1 LRFHV
6 KSTWKSKGEI
16 PVIDY
21 LEQMEAAS
29 AGFPQAEWTTTR
41 PTARVAAIKQRLL
54 DEPRYLDVE
63 RARYTTEAYR
73 ATEGQPM
80 ARRRAQ
86 MLLHLVRQQSITI
99 QPGELIVGNRSLLPR
114 MGIIAPEGAVAW
126 IDKELDILPT
136 RPQDRFN
143 TTPEVI
149 RALRAEIFP
158 YWRGYTLED
167 TVAQR
172 VPDDVRVAVKGRAF
186 SLNQTDHA
194 QGHILPDVEAW
205 LRLGIGGLREQ
216 VLAARDCWK
225 KNSDAATQRR
235 GDVQREDKA
244 EFEQETSAL
253 FPRLRVA
260 ALKIAADREIFYD
273 AALIA
278 LQAAQEFML
287 RYANLAAELARDSCD
302 PERAREL
309 ERIAANCH
317 WLSAHPARDFHE
329 ALQAVW
335 FLFALLQIESNASS
349 FSPGRFDQYMLP
361 YLEAD
366 LAAGKLTLATAQEL
380 LECLWLKFNEIVLL
394 RSSHSAR
401 YFAGFPIGFNVA
413 LGGRLADSR
422 DATNLLSFMC
432 LRAQVNLGMTQPN
445 LSIRIHEQSPDDFL
459 RAASCVI
466 GKGSGM
472 PQVFNDE
479 VIIPGQI
486 ARGVTPED
494 ARNYAI
500 VGCVELSTPGKALG
514 WSDAS
519 MFNLTRVL
527 ELTIFG
533 GRDPQTGAQ
542 IGLVTPTL
550 AEMGSIAELEAAYDS
565 QLAHFVPLMVKG
577 CNVVDQIHAELLPSP
592 FLSLVIQDCIAR
604 GLDVTAGGAHYNFS
618 GVQGV
623 QIANVADSLAAV
635 EQAVFQEKWLSGQEL
650 LDALRTNY
658 EGAEVLRQR
667 LIHRVPKYGND
678 DARVDLYASK
688 WGDRYAELVEQHRTI
703 RGGVYQPGFY
713 TVSAHVPM
721 GAAVG
726 ATPDG
731 RHTGTPLA
739 DGGLS
744 PTAGRDRRGATAV
757 LQSVSRLDLKLAS
770 NGTLLN
776 MKFLPSFFAGDHAL
790 DKFVLL
796 LRGFCRLHIPHV
808 QFNVVSAATLRA
820 AQTNPEAYRSL
831 VVRVAGYSA
840 YFTELDK
847 DLQNEI
853 IARTEF
859 GDAN

>member
-1 LRFHV
+1 MLTC
-6 KSTWKSKGEI
+6 KLKGKI
-16 PVIDY
+16 LVIDY
-21 LEQMEAAS
+21 SEQTEAVS
-29 AGFPQAEWTTTR
+29 AGFPRAEWTTTR

-63 RARYTTEAYR
+63 RARYTTQAYR

-80 ARRRAQ
+80 ALRRAQ
-86 MLLHLVRQQSITI
+86 MLLHLVRHQSITI

-114 MGIIAPEGAVAW
+114 MGVIAPEGAVEW

-136 RPQDRFN
+136 RPQDRFH

-149 RALRAEIFP
+149 RELRAEIFP
-158 YWRGYTLED
+158 YWRGRTLED
-167 TVAQR
+167 VVAQR
-172 VPDDVRVAVKGRAF
+172 VPADVRAAVEGRVF

-205 LRLGIGGLREQ
+205 LRLGIGGLRAQ
-216 VLAARDCWK
+216 VLAAWAQPGMQD
-225 KNSDAATQRR
+225 DAHQ
-235 GDVQREDKA
+235 V
-244 EFEQETSAL
+244 
-253 FPRLRVA
+253 
-260 ALKIAADREIFYD
+260 FYD

-287 RYANLAAELARDSCD
+287 RYADLATELARDNGD
-302 PERAREL
+302 PVRAREL
-309 ERIAANCH
+309 ERIAANCR
-317 WLSAHPARDFHE
+317 WLAEHPARDFHA

-335 FLFALLQIESNASS
+335 FLFVLLQIESNASS
-349 FSPGRFDQYMLP
+349 FSPGRLDQYMLP

-366 LAAGKLTLATAQEL
+366 LASGKLTLAEAQEL

-401 YFAGFPIGFNVA
+401 YFAGFPIGFNIV
-413 LGGRLADSR
+413 LGGQRADGA

-432 LRAQVNLGMTQPN
+432 LRAQADLGMTQPN
-445 LSIRIHEQSPDDFL
+445 LSIRIHVHSPDDFL
-459 RAASCVI
+459 RAAAFVI

-472 PQVFNDE
+472 PQVFNDA

-486 ARGVTPED
+486 ARGVTSED
-494 ARNYAI
+494 ARNYAV

-527 ELTIFG
+527 ELTLFG

-542 IGLVTPTL
+542 IGLPTPTL
-550 AEMGSIAELEAAYDS
+550 AEMSSLAELEAAYDA
-565 QLAHFVPLMVKG
+565 QLAHFIPLMVKG

-678 DARVDLYASK
+678 DARVDRYASR
-688 WGDRYAELVEQHRTI
+688 WGNRYAELVSQHRTI

-721 GAAVG
+721 GANVG

-731 RHTGTPLA
+731 RHAGTPLA

-757 LQSVSRLDLKLAS
+757 LQSVSKLDLKLAS

-776 MKFLPSFFAGDHAL
+776 MKFLPSFFAGDEAL

-808 QFNVVSAATLRA
+808 QFNVVSAETLRA
-820 AQTNPEAYRSL
+820 AQANPEEYRSL

-840 YFTELDK
+840 YFTELDQE
-847 DLQNEI
+847 LQNEI

>member
-1 LRFHV
+1 M
-6 KSTWKSKGEI
+6 
-16 PVIDY
+16 IDC
-21 LEQMEAAS
+21 LEQTEDAS
-29 AGFPQAEWTTTR
+29 AGFPQADWTTTR

-54 DEPRYLDVE
+54 NEPRYLDVE

-80 ARRRAQ
+80 GLRRAQ
-86 MLLHLVRQQSITI
+86 MLLHLVRQQSITL

-114 MGIIAPEGAVAW
+114 MGVIAPEGAVAW

-136 RPQDRFN
+136 RPQDRFH
-143 TTPEVI
+143 TTPAAI
-149 RALRAEIFP
+149 RELRDEIFP
-158 YWRGYTLED
+158 YWRGRTLED

-172 VPDDVRVAVKGRAF
+172 VPEDVRAAVRGRVF

-205 LRLGIGGLREQ
+205 LRLGIGGLRAQ
-216 VLAARDCWK
+216 VLAARAQPGMQD
-225 KNSDAATQRR
+225 DAHQ
-235 GDVQREDKA
+235 V
-244 EFEQETSAL
+244 
-253 FPRLRVA
+253 
-260 ALKIAADREIFYD
+260 FYD

-287 RYANLAAELARDSCD
+287 RYADLATELARDNDD
-302 PERAREL
+302 PVRTREL
-309 ERIAANCH
+309 ERIAANCR
-317 WLSAHPARDFHE
+317 WLAEHPARDFHE

-335 FLFALLQIESNASS
+335 FLFVLLQIESNASS

-366 LAAGKLTLATAQEL
+366 LASGKLTLAQAQEL

-401 YFAGFPIGFNVA
+401 YFAGFPIGFNIA
-413 LGGRLADSR
+413 LGGQRADGA

-432 LRAQVNLGMTQPN
+432 LRAQADLGMTQPN
-445 LSIRIHEQSPDDFL
+445 LSIRIHAHSPDEFL
-459 RAASCVI
+459 RAAAFVI

-486 ARGVTPED
+486 ARGVTEED
-494 ARNYAI
+494 ARNYAV

-527 ELTIFG
+527 ELTLFG
-533 GRDPQTGAQ
+533 GKDPQTGEQ
-542 IGLVTPTL
+542 IGLPTPTL
-550 AEMGSIAELEAAYDS
+550 ATMSSMAELEAAYDA
-565 QLAHFVPLMVKG
+565 QLAHFIPLMVKG
-577 CNVVDQIHAELLPSP
+577 CNVVDQTHAELLPSP

-678 DARVDLYASK
+678 DARVDRYASR
-688 WGDRYAELVEQHRTI
+688 WGDRYAELVEQHQTI

-721 GAAVG
+721 GANVG

-731 RHTGTPLA
+731 RHAGTPLA

-757 LQSVSRLDLKLAS
+757 LQSVSRLDLQLAS

-776 MKFLPSFFAGDHAL
+776 MKFLPSFFAGDQAL

-820 AQTNPEAYRSL
+820 AQANPEEYRSL

-847 DLQNEI
+847 ELQNEI

-859 GDAN
+859 GDAD

>member
-1 LRFHV
+1 MKEMQIL
-6 KSTWKSKGEI
+6 KQDEELI
-16 PVIDY
+16 Y
-21 LEQMEAAS
+21 AS
-29 AGFPQAEWTTTR
+29 AGFPQADWNTTR

-80 ARRRAQ
+80 ALRRAR

-114 MGIIAPEGAVAW
+114 MGIIAPEGAVEW

-149 RALRAEIFP
+149 RELREEIFP
-158 YWRGYTLED
+158 YWRGRTLED

-205 LRLGIGGLREQ
+205 LRLGIGGLRAQ
-216 VLAARDCWK
+216 VLAAR
-225 KNSDAATQRR
+225 SQPQ
-235 GDVQREDKA
+235 VQDTA
-244 EFEQETSAL
+244 HQL
-253 FPRLRVA
+253 
-260 ALKIAADREIFYD
+260 FYD
-273 AALIA
+273 AAVIA
-278 LQAAQEFML
+278 LQSAQEFVL
-287 RYANLAAELARDSCD
+287 RYANLATELAQDNVDSLQMQ
-302 PERAREL
+302 EL
-309 ERIAANCH
+309 ERIAANCR
-317 WLSAHPARDFHE
+317 WLAEHPARDFHE

-366 LAAGKLTLATAQEL
+366 LSSGKLTQSAAQEL

-394 RSSHSAR
+394 RSSSSAR
-401 YFAGFPIGFNVA
+401 YFAGFPIGFNIM
-413 LGGRLADSR
+413 LGGQRTDGG

-432 LRAQVNLGMTQPN
+432 LRAQADLGMTQPN
-445 LSIRIHEQSPDDFL
+445 LSIRIHEHSRDDFL
-459 RAASCVI
+459 RAASFVV

-472 PQVFNDE
+472 PQVFNDA

-486 ARGVTPED
+486 ARGVTKED
-494 ARNYAI
+494 ARNYAV

-527 ELTIFG
+527 ELTLFG
-533 GRDPQTGAQ
+533 GKDPQTGAQ
-542 IGLVTPTL
+542 IGIETPTL
-550 AEMGSIAELEAAYDS
+550 SEMKSIAELEAAYDA
-565 QLAHFVPLMVKG
+565 QLAHFVPLMVRG

-658 EGAEVLRQR
+658 AGAEVLRQR
-667 LIHRVPKYGND
+667 LINRAPKYGND
-678 DARVDLYASK
+678 DARVDLYAGK
-688 WGDRYAELVEQHRTI
+688 WGDRYAELVEQHATI

-721 GAAVG
+721 GAHVG

-731 RHTGTPLA
+731 RHAGTPLA

-757 LQSVSRLDLKLAS
+757 LQSVSKLDLKLAS

-776 MKFLPSFFAGDHAL
+776 MKFLPSFFAGDQAL

-808 QFNVVSAATLRA
+808 QFNVVSAAVLRA
-820 AQTNPEAYRSL
+820 AQTNPAEYRSL

-853 IARTEF
+853 ISRTEF
-859 GDAN
+859 GDAA